1 MTYRRFLNKSK
12 SETVN
17 GRTDNEVANRKKDSK
32 GQIITHKT
40 HTERER

>member
-1 MTYRRFLNKSK
+1 MGGQTMKWPIK
-12 SETVN
+12 
-17 GRTDNEVANRKKDSK
+17 KKDSK

>member
-1 MTYRRFLNKSK
+1 MGEQTMKWPI
-12 SETVN
+12 E
-17 GRTDNEVANRKKDSK
+17 KKTSK